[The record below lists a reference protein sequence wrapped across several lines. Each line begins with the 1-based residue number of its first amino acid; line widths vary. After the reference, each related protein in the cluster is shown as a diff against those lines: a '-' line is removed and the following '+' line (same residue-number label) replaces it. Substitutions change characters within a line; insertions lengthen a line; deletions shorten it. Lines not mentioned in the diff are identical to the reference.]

1 MAPTDDATQTAEDE
15 VAARLRVLIASTA
28 DRWARRISRAGAI
41 EAKDIV
47 LIAEA
52 FAVEEAK
59 VARWAE
65 QQVRLD
71 ESSLRRSLT
80 QLGMNP

>member
-1 MAPTDDATQTAEDE
+1 MAPTDDATRAAEDE

-52 FAVEEAK
+52 LAVPEPK

-65 QQVRLD
+65 QQIRLD